1 MAHELEF
8 VNGVAQMAFVGETPW
23 HGLGAQ
29 VADDLAPAEMMKAAG
44 VDWRV
49 QEVDTFAEFN
59 GNKVPTGM
67 KALIRETDGRV
78 LTQVGKGWH
87 PVQNEEA
94 FEFFKDFTDA
104 GKMKMHTAGSLKNG
118 EIIWALAKVDDS
130 FELFNGDKVDSYMLF
145 SNPHQYG
152 KTIDIRF
159 TPIRVVCNNTL
170 TLSLNQSAA
179 NAVKLNHRRQF
190 DAEAVKDMMGIA
202 HFKMAE
208 YKNMASFLGSKRT
221 TEDTL
226 KEYFGSLLGMS
237 NKKYLPLKHAP
248 VTIEVEI
255 VNTATEVLLEA
266 GDSYSGTAIS
276 DSNTSFNWQL
286 EDCQIK
292 CDTVLL
298 DSGLNENYTKHLLE
312 GKALPLEFETYV
324 AQENSIVGNNVSVQI
339 SRAVSKL
346 NRMFLTFYKPTADSG
361 EMCRTQVP
369 KEVPLIRA
377 SEIRTISVTP
387 ASIKFFGTGIIPHSG
402 IPGTPTGPQSR
413 NTKTESFVIFK
424 VGSSIRLRISA
435 YP

>member
-1 MAHELEF
+1 MAHEIEF

-23 HGLGAQ
+23 HGLGVQ
-29 VADDLAPAEMMKAAG
+29 VADDLAPAEMMKVAG
-44 VDWRV
+44 VDWKV

-59 GNKVPTGM
+59 GRKVPTGM

-94 FEFFKDFTDA
+94 FEFFKDFTDV

-170 TLSLNQSAA
+170 TLSLNQTVT

-190 DAEAVKDMMGIA
+190 DADAVKEMMGVA

-208 YKNMASFLGSKRT
+208 YKEMASFLGSKRT

-237 NKKYLPLKHAP
+237 NKNKGELSR
-248 VTIEVEI
+248 
-255 VNTATEVLLEA
+255 TANRAMEVLVEQPGA
-266 GDSYSGTAIS
+266 EFAEGSWWSA
-276 DSNTSFNWQL
+276 FNAVTFMTDHEL
-286 EDCQIK
+286 GRGA
-292 CDTVLL
+292 DTRLQ
-298 DSGLNENYTKHLLE
+298 SSWYGLNRKLKTDALE
-312 GKALPLEFETYV
+312 LAL
-324 AQENSIVGNNVSVQI
+324 
-339 SRAVSKL
+339 
-346 NRMFLTFYKPTADSG
+346 
-361 EMCRTQVP
+361 EMA
-369 KEVPLIRA
+369 EA
-377 SEIRTISVTP
+377 
-387 ASIKFFGTGIIPHSG
+387 A
-402 IPGTPTGPQSR
+402 
-413 NTKTESFVIFK
+413 
-424 VGSSIRLRISA
+424 
-435 YP
+435 